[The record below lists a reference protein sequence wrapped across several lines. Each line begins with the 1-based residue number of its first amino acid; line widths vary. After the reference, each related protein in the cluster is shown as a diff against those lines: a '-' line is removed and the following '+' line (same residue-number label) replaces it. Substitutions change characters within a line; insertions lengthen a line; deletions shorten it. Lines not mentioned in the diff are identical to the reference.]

1 MEVQKKK
8 CRGEA
13 VMKALTVGNGSRN
26 RKEGI
31 ACGVLCVFL
40 DWTKIFGS
48 CEETKIH
55 ARVVVI
61 VDDKAHGWWLYGE
74 IGTLLRFLEYIILR
88 VLFVPA
94 FHVFIYGG

>member
-1 MEVQKKK
+1 
-8 CRGEA
+8 
-13 VMKALTVGNGSRN
+13 MKALTVGNGSRN

-31 ACGVLCVFL
+31 ACGVLCVLYCGL
-40 DWTKIFGS
+40 DQNFWLLRRDKKNS
-48 CEETKIH
+48 CSGRGE
-55 ARVVVI
+55 
-61 VDDKAHGWWLYGE
+61 E